1 MPLPAVRCRPEQAGD
16 KTVRTD
22 CVCSGAHC
30 AAVGG
35 FAALRMRRAL
45 AGSDR
50 LAGWQYLRYV
60 FYGVRPPSLS
70 FRGAKRCG
78 NLAGPGWI
86 TGKFRQNRDCLP
98 EIATAPSGPRNDKS
112 GDWCGRRCYH
122 ITCWSARR
130 SGNAATDA
138 IGFYHFNDSYSKLE
152 VPFRDCT
159 PRALPRASRSGRHGR
174 RAPLQWQ
181 IREQLP

>member
-1 MPLPAVRCRPEQAGD
+1 MTSWGADSRARRIAADPNRLSIKQGRPKVCHCEEAG
-16 KTVRTD
+16 
-22 CVCSGAHC
+22 G
-30 AAVGG
+30 
-35 FAALRMRRAL
+35 RR
-45 AGSDR
+45 
-50 LAGWQYLRYV
+50 
-60 FYGVRPPSLS
+60 
-70 FRGAKRCG
+70 G
-78 NLAGPGWI
+78 NLAETSWT
-86 TGKFRQNRDCLP
+86 TGRPRRIRSLVR

-138 IGFYHFNDSYSKLE
+138 IGFYHFNDSYSKFE